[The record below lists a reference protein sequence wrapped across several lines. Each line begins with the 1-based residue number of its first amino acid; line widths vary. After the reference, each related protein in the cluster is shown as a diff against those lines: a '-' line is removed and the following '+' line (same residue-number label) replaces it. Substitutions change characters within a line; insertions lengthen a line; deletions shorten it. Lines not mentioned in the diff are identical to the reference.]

1 MVTKSLLIFLFEI
14 VNSDLLKIYLPNL
27 DIENFSLLIEE
38 LGTELTKNTLLLSA
52 AVSPSE

>member
-14 VNSDLLKIYLPNL
+14 VNSDLLKIYLPNF

-38 LGTELTKNTLLLSA
+38 LGTELKKNNLLLSA